1 MDRGDTNQAHRRIA
15 ARLTGS
21 ILFRQICAFVCVDI
35 VIFLLIVLARTDAA
49 IFTGY
54 ASADAELTSIV
65 LWLKSLPIFDLTGFW
80 ALLTIGVVEAL
91 ALADSAIKIRKPIR
105 KQLEPLRELR
115 AATDAYAG
123 AITGV
128 AEETPVGASGAGA
141 DTEAL
146 RRMAESLRSVDARD
160 METHLSAVS
169 VSPELAPLAT
179 AIDEMLARLDASYA
193 AQTKFVADASHELR
207 TPIAVIQG
215 YANMLSRWGAEDPA
229 TLNESIEAIRG
240 EAESMRQLVNQL
252 LFLARGD
259 NDTLPGEMVRIDL
272 APILE
277 EVLREEMMIDDAH
290 EIEADLPE
298 SPVCVTGDAAL
309 IKQLVRIL
317 CDNSVKYTPGGAG
330 IELSLRAE
338 HGSALIVVTDEGQG
352 IAPDVLPHIF
362 ERFVR
367 ADAARTRH
375 TGGSGLGLSIALQI
389 AERHG
394 GRIEVFSREGLGSRF
409 TVVLPLAE

>member
-1 MDRGDTNQAHRRIA
+1 VKSAANQTHRRIA

-21 ILFRQICAFVCVDI
+21 ILFRQICAFIGVDI
-35 VIFLLIVLARTDAA
+35 VIFLLIVLVRTDAA

-54 ASADAELTSIV
+54 SSIDTELTGIV
-65 LWLKSLPIFDLTGFW
+65 LWLQSLPIFDLTGFW

-91 ALADSAIKIRKPIR
+91 ALIDSAVKIRGPIR

-115 AATDAYAG
+115 VATDAYEG
-123 AITGV
+123 AISGV
-128 AEETPVGASGAGA
+128 TEELSGGGGIGA

-146 RRMAESLRSVDARD
+146 RRMAESLRRVDARD
-160 METHLSAVS
+160 METHLSAGS
-169 VSPELAPLAT
+169 VSPDLAPLAT
-179 AIDEMLARLDASYA
+179 AIDEMLGRLEASYA
-193 AQTKFVADASHELR
+193 AQAKFVSDASHELR

-240 EAESMRQLVNQL
+240 EAESMRLLVNQL

-259 NDTLPGEMVRIDL
+259 NDTLQHEMVRIDL
-272 APILE
+272 VPIME
-277 EVLREEMMIDDAH
+277 DVLREEKMIDAAH

-298 SPVCVTGDAAL
+298 SPVCILGDAAL

-317 CDNSVKYTPGGAG
+317 CDNSIKYTPEGEG
-330 IELSLRAE
+330 IALSLRTE
-338 HGSALIVVTDEGQG
+338 HGNAMIVVTDEGQG
-352 IAPDVLPHIF
+352 IAPDVLPHVF

-367 ADAARTRH
+367 ADEARTRN

-394 GRIEVFSREGLGSRF
+394 GRVEVFSREGLGSRF
-409 TVVLPLAE
+409 TVVLPLAK